1 MKRLLLLSISII
13 AYCFAFA
20 QALVNN
26 GATMVVESGAT
37 VNVVGSNYVNNNNGT
52 INLNGSIKIDG
63 DFVNNSTSGVLV
75 NPNTNGEI
83 VFYGLNRNISGSTN
97 SVFEFEKLTVSNGA
111 SVNLSAGKYFTAYG
125 NITNNGTF
133 TLLANASGTSSLIDN
148 GTINGMFK
156 VQQFLTGGNG
166 RFAHFVSNPTS
177 NLTNV
182 YYAQTPTTDY
192 IYRYNE
198 PYAANASSGW
208 EGWYN
213 NLETMRGYIIRY
225 TIDQTKVFTGTPNT
239 GTIGTD
245 NNVTK
250 TTSTAHQDRNGFN
263 LVGNPYPSAIDWNA
277 TSGWTKTNLD
287 DALYIW
293 KPLAQI
299 YATYIINTNTGANG
313 GTRYIAP
320 GQSFFVRVSSDGYGT
335 LKMNNSVRVHNNVA
349 FMKNEQT
356 TTPTIHLKVEN
367 KKYSDDIAICFLNE
381 ASDLFDKGYDAYK
394 MFSSNDSVPQ
404 LFTQIDSKN
413 LLSINTLKMPN
424 DFSNYSIPI
433 GFKTGFAGN
442 FTISL
447 NDISGL
453 SGEQIFLEDLVAGT
467 TIDLKENNYSFYSTA
482 SNNITRFK
490 LLFAIPTQVDLLKSQ
505 SIQLYSFAQ
514 TLFVN
519 IPENTKSQIVI
530 FDMLGK
536 QVFTKQTSVINN
548 VFELSK
554 LHGDYVVKVVTSKET
569 KTKKIFI
576 NEK

>member
-1 MKRLLLLSISII
+1 MKSLILLII
-13 AYCFAFA
+13 TILAYYHTFS

-26 GATMVVESGAT
+26 GASIVVISGAT
-37 VNVVGSNYVNNNNGT
+37 VNLIGSNYINKNGGTVNLDGN
-52 INLNGSIKIDG
+52 IKLDG
-63 DFVNNSTSGVLV
+63 DFVNNSSSGVLV

-83 VFYGLNRNISGSTN
+83 IFIGLNRNISGSTN

-111 SVNLSAGKYFTAYG
+111 SVNLSAGKYLTAYG
-125 NITNNGTF
+125 NISNNGTF
-133 TLLANASGTSSLIDN
+133 TLSADISSTSSLIDN
-148 GTINGMFK
+148 GIINGTFN
-156 VQQFLTGGNG
+156 VQQYLTGGNG

-177 NLTNV
+177 NQTNI
-182 YYAQTPTTDY
+182 YYAQNPTTDY

-198 PYAANASSGW
+198 FLAATASSGW
-208 EGWYN
+208 EGWYSS
-213 NLETMRGYIIRY
+213 LESMRGYIIRY
-225 TIDQTKVFTGTPNT
+225 TTDQTKVFTGTPNT

-277 TSGWTKTNLD
+277 ASGWTKTNLD

-320 GQSFFVRVSSDGYGT
+320 EQSFFVRVSSDGYGT

-367 KKYSDDIAICFLNE
+367 NKYSDDIAICFLNE
-381 ASDLFDKGYDAYK
+381 ATDLFDKNFDAYK

-447 NDISGL
+447 NEISDIPS
-453 SGEQIFLEDLVAGT
+453 EQIFLEDLVAGT
-467 TIDLKENNYSFYSTA
+467 IIDLKLNNYTFYSIATNDI
-482 SNNITRFK
+482 SRFK
-490 LLFAIPTQVDLLKSQ
+490 LLFAIPTKVEMFNSQ
-505 SIQLYSFAQ
+505 SIQVYASGNTMYA
-514 TLFVN
+514 N
-519 IPENTKSQIVI
+519 IPQNKISQLTIY
-530 FDMLGK
+530 DMLGR
-536 QVFTKQTSVINN
+536 QVFTKITKDVNN
-548 VFELSK
+548 VFDLLS
-554 LHGDYVVKVVTSKET
+554 LHGNYIVKIVTAKET
-569 KTKKIFI
+569 ISKKIFI
-576 NEK
+576 YEK